1 MKIPAAKEKSMP
13 EHFLL
18 ERDGRI
24 ATLTFNR
31 PEKRNPLNEE
41 IVLELENLL
50 YQVRDDKDI
59 RVLIFT
65 GTGNTFSAGADLSQ
79 VKGIT
84 DPAERHRIFAPLGK
98 RRVRLIGRVL
108 HTLVN
113 LEQVTIAA
121 VNGYAAGG
129 GWSLALACD
138 LRIAIEEAEFWF
150 PEVDL
155 GVPLSPA
162 STSLVLAH
170 VGPALAK
177 EIIIGCRRFKAAE
190 LLTLGMLNRVV
201 KKSELLPT
209 VRELA
214 QSIASKKPS
223 AVAVSK
229 ATINTLAMGQSV
241 LRTDIFLERE

>member
-1 MKIPAAKEKSMP
+1 MPDHFVLEKE
-13 EHFLL
+13 
-18 ERDGRI
+18 GRI

-41 IVLELENLL
+41 IVLELESLL
-50 YQVRDDKDI
+50 HQVRDDKDV

-79 VKGIT
+79 VKGIS
-84 DPAERHRIFAPLGK
+84 DKEERQRIFAPLGK
-98 RRVRLIGRVL
+98 RRARLIGRLVDVF
-108 HTLVN
+108 VN

-121 VNGYAAGG
+121 INGYAVGG
-129 GWSLALACD
+129 GWTLALSCD
-138 LRIAIEEAEFWF
+138 LRVAVEEAEFWF

-162 STSLVLAH
+162 STALVVAH

-177 EIIIGCRRFKAAE
+177 EIVIECRHYKAAE
-190 LLTLGMLNRVV
+190 LLKLGLVNRVV
-201 KKSELLPT
+201 KKEELAPT

-214 QSIASKKPS
+214 ESLASKNPS
-223 AVAVSK
+223 AVMASK
-229 ATINTLAMGQSV
+229 ATINALTFSHSV
-241 LRTDIFLERE
+241 VRPDLLLSRE

>member
-1 MKIPAAKEKSMP
+1 ML
-13 EHFLL
+13 EHFAL
-18 ERDGRI
+18 EKEGRI

-41 IVLELENLL
+41 IALEFESLL
-50 YQVRDDKDI
+50 HQIRDDKDI

-65 GTGNTFSAGADLSQ
+65 GSGNTFSAGADLSQ
-79 VKGIT
+79 VKGVT
-84 DPAERHRIFAPLGK
+84 DPAERQCIFAPLGK

-121 VNGYAAGG
+121 INGYAAGG
-129 GWSLALACD
+129 GWSLALGCD
-138 LRIAIEEAEFWF
+138 LRIAVEEAEFWF

-162 STSLVLAH
+162 STSLLAAH

-177 EIIIGCRRFKAAE
+177 EIIITCRRFKAEE
-190 LLTLGMLNRVV
+190 LLPLGILNRVV
-201 KKSELLPT
+201 KKADLMPT

-214 QSIASKKPS
+214 QSVAQKNPT
-223 AVAVSK
+223 AVMASK
-229 ATINTLAMGQSV
+229 ATVNALAMHHAV
-241 LRTDIFLERE
+241 IRPDTLLARD

>member
-1 MKIPAAKEKSMP
+1 MP
-13 EHFLL
+13 EHFVL
-18 ERDGRI
+18 EKEGRV

-41 IVLELENLL
+41 IVLEFESLL
-50 YQVRDDKDI
+50 HQIRDDKDI

-79 VKGIT
+79 MKGIT
-84 DPAERHRIFAPLGK
+84 DPAERQRIFAPLGK
-98 RRVRLIGRVL
+98 RRVRLIARVL

-121 VNGYAAGG
+121 INGYAAGG
-129 GWSLALACD
+129 GWSLALGCD
-138 LRIAIEEAEFWF
+138 LRIAVEEAEFWF

-162 STSLVLAH
+162 STALLAAH

-177 EIIIGCRRFKAAE
+177 EIIITCRRFKAAE
-190 LLTLGMLNRVV
+190 LLPLGLLNRIV
-201 KKSELLPT
+201 KKVDLLPT
-209 VRELA
+209 ARELA
-214 QSIASKKPS
+214 KTIAQKNPT
-223 AVAVSK
+223 AVMASK
-229 ATINTLAMGQSV
+229 ATINALAMHHDV
-241 LRTDIFLERE
+241 VRPDIFLARD

>member
-1 MKIPAAKEKSMP
+1 MP
-13 EHFLL
+13 EHFVL
-18 ERDGRI
+18 EKEGRI

-41 IVLELENLL
+41 IVLEFEGLL
-50 YQVRDDKDI
+50 HQIRDDKGI

-65 GTGNTFSAGADLSQ
+65 GSGNTFSAGADLSQ
-79 VKGIT
+79 VKGVT
-84 DPAERHRIFAPLGK
+84 DPAERQRIFAPLGK

-121 VNGYAAGG
+121 INGYAAGG
-129 GWSLALACD
+129 GWSLALGCD
-138 LRIAIEEAEFWF
+138 LRIAVEEAEFWF

-162 STSLVLAH
+162 STSLLAAH

-177 EIIIGCRRFKAAE
+177 EIIITCRRFKAEE
-190 LLTLGMLNRVV
+190 LLPLGILNRVV
-201 KKSELLPT
+201 KKAELMST

-214 QSIASKKPS
+214 QSVAQKNPT
-223 AVAVSK
+223 AVMASK
-229 ATINTLAMGQSV
+229 ATINALAMHHAV
-241 LRTDIFLERE
+241 VRPDILLARD

>member
-1 MKIPAAKEKSMP
+1 MP
-13 EHFLL
+13 EHFML
-18 ERDGRI
+18 EKEGRI

-41 IVLELENLL
+41 IVLEFESLL
-50 YQVRDDKDI
+50 HQIRDDKDI

-65 GTGNTFSAGADLSQ
+65 GSGNTFSAGADLSQ

-84 DPAERHRIFAPLGK
+84 DPAERQRIFAPLGK

-121 VNGYAAGG
+121 INGYAAGG
-129 GWSLALACD
+129 GWSLALGCD
-138 LRIAIEEAEFWF
+138 LRIAVEEAEFWF

-162 STSLVLAH
+162 STSLLATH

-177 EIIIGCRRFKAAE
+177 EIIITCRRFKAAE
-190 LLTLGMLNRVV
+190 LLPLGILNRVV
-201 KKSELLPT
+201 KKADLMST

-214 QSIASKKPS
+214 QSIAQKNPT
-223 AVAVSK
+223 AVMASK
-229 ATINTLAMGQSV
+229 ATVNALAMHQAV
-241 LRTDIFLERE
+241 IRPDTLLARD

>member
-1 MKIPAAKEKSMP
+1 MPDHFVLEKE
-13 EHFLL
+13 E
-18 ERDGRI
+18 RI

-41 IVLELENLL
+41 IVLEFESLL
-50 YQVRDDKDI
+50 HQIRDDKDI

-84 DPAERHRIFAPLGK
+84 DPAERQRIFAPLGK

-113 LEQVTIAA
+113 LEQITIAA
-121 VNGYAAGG
+121 INGYAAGG
-129 GWSLALACD
+129 GWSLALGCD
-138 LRIAIEEAEFWF
+138 LRIAVEEAEFWF

-162 STSLVLAH
+162 STSLLAAH
-170 VGPALAK
+170 IGPALAK
-177 EIIIGCRRFKAAE
+177 EIIITCRRFKAAE
-190 LLTLGMLNRVV
+190 LLPLGILNRVV
-201 KKSELLPT
+201 KKADLMPT

-214 QSIASKKPS
+214 QSLANKNPT
-223 AVAVSK
+223 AVMVSK
-229 ATINTLAMGQSV
+229 ATVNALALGQAV
-241 LRTDIFLERE
+241 IRPDTFMPRD